1 MTTHTPSRRRF
12 LHLSASAAGATLLVP
27 ATAARPARGDVPPRF
42 AHGVASGD
50 PLPESVLLWT
60 RVTPVADARP
70 GSGEGPEVDVRWTV
84 FRDAA
89 LADPVAT
96 GTVTTG
102 PARDHTVRVNVRG
115 LSPGTT
121 YWYRFGLDGA
131 WSGVGRTR
139 TAPALAA
146 SPDRLRFGLVSC
158 SNWQAG
164 HFAAYRH
171 LARRDDLDL
180 VVHVGDYL
188 YEYAAGQFDAGG
200 TTVRPHSPANEATT
214 LADYRRRHAQYKTDP
229 DLQALH
235 AKVPWAV
242 TWDDHESANDAWA
255 RGAQNHTP
263 ATEGPWSERVA
274 AARQAYFEWMPIRS
288 TSGGRIYRRLRF
300 GRLADLSLLDL
311 RSYRSRQVSPLD
323 RAIARP
329 DRTITGGRQLDW
341 VTDGLSDSDAR
352 WRLVGNS
359 VMISPLGLD
368 FVPNDVAG
376 AIARLV
382 GVPED
387 GLVANADAW
396 DGYPADRRRLLDH
409 LGREGIDNTVFLT
422 GDIHSSWACNVP
434 DDAALYP
441 LSRSLATEIVT
452 TSVTSDNVDD
462 ILRVP
467 PRSVSP
473 LAETVIRT
481 LNRHIAYTELDS
493 HGYVVVDVTAERT
506 QADWFHLADRT
517 ARGSGA
523 RRAVSYATP
532 SGTRRLRRVRR
543 AIA

>member
-1 MTTHTPSRRRF
+1 VTTHAPTRRRF
-12 LHLSASAAGATLLVP
+12 IAGSATAAGATLLVP
-27 ATAARPARGDVPPRF
+27 AAAARPARGEVAPRF

-50 PLPESVLLWT
+50 PRPDGVLLWT
-60 RVTPVADARP
+60 RVTPTAGSRP
-70 GSGEGPEVDVRWTV
+70 GSGEGPDAEVRWTV

-102 PARDHTVRVNVRG
+102 PDRDHTVKADVRG
-115 LSPGTT
+115 LEPETT

-131 WSGVGRTR
+131 WSRIGRTR
-139 TAPALAA
+139 TAPAPAS

-164 HFAAYRH
+164 FFAAYRH
-171 LARRDDLDL
+171 LAERGDLDL

-188 YEYAAGQFDAGG
+188 YEYPAGDFTAGG
-200 TTVRPHSPANEATT
+200 TTVRPHTPANEMIT
-214 LADYRRRHAQYKTDP
+214 LADYRRRHAQYKTDR

-235 AKVPWAV
+235 ARLPWAI

-255 RGAQNHTP
+255 RGARNHTP
-263 ATEGPWSERVA
+263 STEGPWRRRIA
-274 AARQAYFEWMPIRS
+274 AARQAYHEWMPIRS

-300 GRLADLSLLDL
+300 GTLADLSLLDL

-323 RAIARP
+323 GRGLTDP
-329 DRTITGGRQLDW
+329 GRTITGARQLDW
-341 VTDGLSDSDAR
+341 VVDGLSESDAR
-352 WRLVGNS
+352 WRLIGNS
-359 VMISPLGLD
+359 VMISPVGLD

-376 AIARLV
+376 AIAHMF

-387 GLVANADAW
+387 GFILNADAW
-396 DGYPADRRRLLDH
+396 DGYTADRRHLLTH
-409 LGREGIDNTVFLT
+409 LGDERIRNTVFLT
-422 GDIHSSWACNVP
+422 GDIHSSWACDVP
-434 DDAALYP
+434 EDAATYP
-441 LSRSLATEIVT
+441 FSPSLATEIVT

-462 ILRVP
+462 FLRVP

-473 LAETVIRT
+473 LAEGVIRAV
-481 LNRHIAYTELDS
+481 NRHVGYTELDS

-506 QADWFHLADRT
+506 QADWYHLADRT

-523 RRAVSYATP
+523 RRAASLATV
-532 SGTRRLRRVRR
+532 SGTQRLRRVRR
-543 AIA
+543 AI